1 MMMEKEPMSQSDIA
15 AVVPSGGS
23 EENSTL
29 KQQLWLAQKAY
40 KKRSLLLIA
49 PLFLFIVVSF
59 LFPITS
65 ILGKSVS
72 NPELRD
78 NMPQTIAAMRQWSG
92 NDVPDETVFRAL
104 VGDLRDARSSGKLS
118 TITKRLGYEGAEYR
132 TLITRTL
139 RKLPA
144 EGSSDVRDQLIR
156 EQPMWGELA
165 TWKTFDRAARPFT
178 SYYLLAVFDHK
189 VDATTQQI
197 VPQPADQALYVD
209 VLLRT
214 LLMAGVVTLLCVGL
228 GYPLAYWLAK
238 QPSNRANLLLILVL
252 LPFWTSLIVRTASWI
267 VLLQSGGLINRSLMN
282 IGIIDEPLV
291 LVFNRIGVYI
301 SMTHILL
308 PFFILPL
315 YAVMKGISPNYVR
328 AAVSLGAHPFIA
340 FWRVYV
346 PQTYAGVTA
355 GALLV
360 FMMAI
365 GYYITP
371 ALLGGPSDQMLS
383 YFVAFFTNTTMNWG
397 MAAALGTQLLIIVTL
412 LYVVYIRVT
421 RTNAEAA
428 AH

>member
-1 MMMEKEPMSQSDIA
+1 MSQSDIVTVA
-15 AVVPSGGS
+15 PSGGN
-23 EENSTL
+23 EDYSTL
-29 KQQLWLAQKAY
+29 KQQLSVAQKAY

-78 NMPQTIAAMRQWSG
+78 NMPQTIAAMRLWSG
-92 NDVPDETVFRAL
+92 NDVPDEAVFRAL

-144 EGSSDVRDQLIR
+144 EGSSDIRDQLIR

-165 TWKTFDRAARPFT
+165 TWQTFDRAARPFT

-267 VLLQSGGLINRSLMN
+267 VLLQSGGLINRSLMH

-328 AAVSLGAHPFIA
+328 AAISLGAHPFIA

>member
-1 MMMEKEPMSQSDIA
+1 MSQSDIVTA
-15 AVVPSGGS
+15 APSGGN
-23 EENSTL
+23 EDYSTL
-29 KQQLWLAQKAY
+29 KQQLSVAQKAY

-78 NMPQTIAAMRQWSG
+78 NMPQTIAAMRLWSG
-92 NDVPDETVFRAL
+92 NDVPDEAVFRAL

-118 TITKRLGYEGAEYR
+118 TITKRLGYEGSEYR

-144 EGSSDVRDQLIR
+144 EGSSDIRDQLIR

-165 TWKTFDRAARPFT
+165 TWQTFDRAARPFT

-197 VPQPADQALYVD
+197 VPQPTDQALYVD

-267 VLLQSGGLINRSLMN
+267 VLLQSGGLINRSLMH

-328 AAVSLGAHPFIA
+328 AAISLGAHPFIA

>member
-1 MMMEKEPMSQSDIA
+1 MSQSDIVTA
-15 AVVPSGGS
+15 APSGGN
-23 EENSTL
+23 EDYSTL
-29 KQQLWLAQKAY
+29 KQQLSVAQKAY

-78 NMPQTIAAMRQWSG
+78 NMPQTIAAMRLWSG
-92 NDVPDETVFRAL
+92 NDVPDEAVFRAL

-118 TITKRLGYEGAEYR
+118 TITKRLGYEGSEYR

-144 EGSSDVRDQLIR
+144 EGSSDIRDQLIR

-165 TWKTFDRAARPFT
+165 TWQTFDRAARPFT

-267 VLLQSGGLINRSLMN
+267 VLLQSGGLINRSLMH

-328 AAVSLGAHPFIA
+328 AAISLGAHPFIA

-421 RTNAEAA
+421 RTNAEVA

>member
-1 MMMEKEPMSQSDIA
+1 MSQSDIVTA
-15 AVVPSGGS
+15 APSGGN
-23 EENSTL
+23 EDYSTL
-29 KQQLWLAQKAY
+29 KQQLSVAQKAY

-78 NMPQTIAAMRQWSG
+78 NMPQTIAAMRLWSG
-92 NDVPDETVFRAL
+92 NDVPDEAVFRAL

-118 TITKRLGYEGAEYR
+118 TITKRLGYEGSEYR

-144 EGSSDVRDQLIR
+144 EGSSDIRGQLIR
-156 EQPMWGELA
+156 EQPMWGDLA
-165 TWKTFDRAARPFT
+165 TWQTFDRAARPFT

-267 VLLQSGGLINRSLMN
+267 VLLQSGGLINRSLIH

-328 AAVSLGAHPFIA
+328 AAISLGAHPFIA

-383 YFVAFFTNTTMNWG
+383 YFVAFFTNSTMNWG

>member
-1 MMMEKEPMSQSDIA
+1 MSQSDVVA
-15 AVVPSGGS
+15 AVPSGGN

>member
-1 MMMEKEPMSQSDIA
+1 MSQNTIA
-15 AVVPSGGS
+15 TAAPSGGN
-23 EENSTL
+23 EDYSTL
-29 KQQLWLAQKAY
+29 KQQLSMAQKAY

-78 NMPQTIAAMRQWSG
+78 NMPQTIAAMRLWAG
-92 NDVPDETVFRAL
+92 NNVPDEAVFRAL
-104 VGDLRDARSSGKLS
+104 VSDLRDARSSGKLS

-144 EGSSDVRDQLIR
+144 EGSSDIREQLIR

-238 QPSNRANLLLILVL
+238 QPANRANLLLILVL

-267 VLLQSGGLINRSLMN
+267 VLLQSGGLINRSLIN

-328 AAVSLGAHPFIA
+328 AAISLGAHPFIA

-383 YFVAFFTNTTMNWG
+383 YFVAFFTNSTMNWG

-421 RTNAEAA
+421 RTNADAA
-428 AH
+428 AR

>member
-1 MMMEKEPMSQSDIA
+1 MSQSDIA
-15 AVVPSGGS
+15 AAVPSGGS

-189 VDATTQQI
+189 VDATTQHI

>member
-1 MMMEKEPMSQSDIA
+1 MSQSDVVA
-15 AVVPSGGS
+15 AVASGGN

-78 NMPQTIAAMRQWSG
+78 NMPQTIAAMRLWSG
-92 NDVPDETVFRAL
+92 NAVPDEAVFRAL
-104 VGDLRDARSSGKLS
+104 VSDLRDARSSGKLS
-118 TITKRLGYEGAEYR
+118 TITKRLGYEGSEYR

-144 EGSSDVRDQLIR
+144 EGSSDIRDQLIR

-165 TWKTFDRAARPFT
+165 TWQTFDRAARPFT

-267 VLLQSGGLINRSLMN
+267 VLLQSGGLINRSLMH

-328 AAVSLGAHPFIA
+328 AAISLGAHPFIA

>member
-1 MMMEKEPMSQSDIA
+1 MSQSDIVTA
-15 AVVPSGGS
+15 APSGGN
-23 EENSTL
+23 EDYSTL
-29 KQQLWLAQKAY
+29 KQQLSVAQKAY

-78 NMPQTIAAMRQWSG
+78 NMPQTIAAMRLWSG
-92 NDVPDETVFRAL
+92 NDVPDEAVFRAL

-118 TITKRLGYEGAEYR
+118 TITKRLGYEGSEYR

-144 EGSSDVRDQLIR
+144 EGSSDIRDQLIR

-165 TWKTFDRAARPFT
+165 TWQTFDRAARPFT

-189 VDATTQQI
+189 VDAATQQI

-267 VLLQSGGLINRSLMN
+267 VLLQSGGLINRSLMH

-328 AAVSLGAHPFIA
+328 AAISLGAHPFIA

>member
-1 MMMEKEPMSQSDIA
+1 MSQSDIA

-189 VDATTQQI
+189 VDATTQHI

>member
-1 MMMEKEPMSQSDIA
+1 MSQSDIVTA
-15 AVVPSGGS
+15 APSGGN
-23 EENSTL
+23 EDYSTL
-29 KQQLWLAQKAY
+29 KQQLSVAQKAY

-78 NMPQTIAAMRQWSG
+78 NMPQTIAAMRLWSG
-92 NDVPDETVFRAL
+92 NDVPDEAVFRAL

-156 EQPMWGELA
+156 EQAMWGELA
-165 TWKTFDRAARPFT
+165 TWQTFDRAARPFT

-267 VLLQSGGLINRSLMN
+267 VLLQSGGLINRSLMH

-328 AAVSLGAHPFIA
+328 AAISLGAHPFIA

>member
-1 MMMEKEPMSQSDIA
+1 MSQSDIA
-15 AVVPSGGS
+15 AAVPSGGS

-40 KKRSLLLIA
+40 KKRSLMLIA

-428 AH
+428 VH

>member
-1 MMMEKEPMSQSDIA
+1 MSQSDIA
-15 AVVPSGGS
+15 AAVPSGGS

-118 TITKRLGYEGAEYR
+118 TITKRLGYEGSEYR

-189 VDATTQQI
+189 VDATTQHI

-428 AH
+428 VH

>member
-1 MMMEKEPMSQSDIA
+1 MSQSDIVTA
-15 AVVPSGGS
+15 APSGGN
-23 EENSTL
+23 EDYSTL
-29 KQQLWLAQKAY
+29 KQQLSVAQKAY

-78 NMPQTIAAMRQWSG
+78 NMPQTIAAMRLWSG
-92 NDVPDETVFRAL
+92 NDVPDEAVFRAL

-144 EGSSDVRDQLIR
+144 EGSSDIRDQLIR

-165 TWKTFDRAARPFT
+165 TWQTFDRAARPFT

-267 VLLQSGGLINRSLMN
+267 VLLQSGGLINRSLMH

-328 AAVSLGAHPFIA
+328 AAISLGAHPFIA

>member
-1 MMMEKEPMSQSDIA
+1 MSQSDIVA
-15 AVVPSGGS
+15 AAPTGGN

-29 KQQLWLAQKAY
+29 KQQLWIAQKAY

-78 NMPQTIAAMRQWSG
+78 NMPQTIAAMRLWSG
-92 NDVPDETVFRAL
+92 NGVPDEAVFRAL

-118 TITKRLGYEGAEYR
+118 TITKRLGYEGSEYR

-165 TWKTFDRAARPFT
+165 TWQTFDRAARPFT

-189 VDATTQQI
+189 VDATTQKI
-197 VPQPADQALYVD
+197 VSQPADQALYVD

-267 VLLQSGGLINRSLMN
+267 VLLQSGGLINRSLIN

-328 AAVSLGAHPFIA
+328 AAISLGAHPFIA

-428 AH
+428 SH

>member
-1 MMMEKEPMSQSDIA
+1 MSQSDIVA
-15 AVVPSGGS
+15 AVPPGGN

-29 KQQLWLAQKAY
+29 KQQLWIAQKAY

-78 NMPQTIAAMRQWSG
+78 NMPQTIAAMRLWSG
-92 NDVPDETVFRAL
+92 NDVPDEAVFRAL

-118 TITKRLGYEGAEYR
+118 SITKRLGYEGSEYR

-165 TWKTFDRAARPFT
+165 TWQTFDRAARPFT

-197 VPQPADQALYVD
+197 VPLPADQALYVD

-267 VLLQSGGLINRSLMN
+267 VLLQSGGLINRSL
-282 IGIIDEPLV
+282 IGTGIIDEPLV

-328 AAVSLGAHPFIA
+328 AAISLGAHPFIA

>member
-1 MMMEKEPMSQSDIA
+1 MA
-15 AVVPSGGS
+15 AVVPPSGEKEGHA
-23 EENSTL
+23 EL
-29 KQQLWLAQKAY
+29 KQQLRQAQAVY

-59 LFPITS
+59 LFPIAS
-65 ILGKSVS
+65 ILGKSVA
-72 NPELRD
+72 NPELRE
-78 NMPQTIAAMRQWSG
+78 NMPATIAAMQPWSG
-92 NDVPDETVFRAL
+92 DVVPDEAVFQA
-104 VGDLRDARSSGKLS
+104 VVSDLRAARGGGKVAAIS
-118 TITKRLGYEGAEYR
+118 KRLGYEGAEYR

-139 RKLPA
+139 RNLPA
-144 EGSSDVRDQLIR
+144 EGSADIRAQLIG
-156 EQPMWGELA
+156 EQPLWGELS
-165 TWKTFDRAARPFT
+165 TWQTLERASRPFT

-189 VDATTQQI
+189 VDAKTQEI
-197 VPQPADQALYVD
+197 VPQPADQALYVG
-209 VLLRT
+209 VLFRT
-214 LLMAGVVTLLCVGL
+214 LLMAAVVTLLCVGL

-267 VLLQSGGLINRSLMN
+267 VLLQSGGLINRTLIN
-282 IGIIDEPLV
+282 FGIIDQPLV

-328 AAVSLGAHPFIA
+328 AAISLGAHPFIA

-397 MAAALGTQLLIIVTL
+397 MAAALGTQLLVIVTL

-421 RTNAEAA
+421 KTNAEIA

>member
-1 MMMEKEPMSQSDIA
+1 MSQSDIA
-15 AVVPSGGS
+15 AAVPSGGS

-139 RKLPA
+139 RKLPI

-189 VDATTQQI
+189 VDATTQHI

>member
-1 MMMEKEPMSQSDIA
+1 MSQSDIVTA
-15 AVVPSGGS
+15 APSGGN
-23 EENSTL
+23 EDYSTL
-29 KQQLWLAQKAY
+29 KQQLSVAQKAY

-78 NMPQTIAAMRQWSG
+78 NMPQTIAAMRLWSG
-92 NDVPDETVFRAL
+92 NDVPDEAVFRAL

-118 TITKRLGYEGAEYR
+118 TITKRLGYEGSEYR

-139 RKLPA
+139 RKLSA
-144 EGSSDVRDQLIR
+144 EGSSDIRDQLIR

-165 TWKTFDRAARPFT
+165 TWQTFDRAARPFT

-267 VLLQSGGLINRSLMN
+267 VLLQSGGLINRSLMH

-328 AAVSLGAHPFIA
+328 AAISLGAHPFIA

>member
-1 MMMEKEPMSQSDIA
+1 MSQIEMVSTMPPSGEKEGN
-15 AVVPSGGS
+15 AV
-23 EENSTL
+23 L
-29 KQQLWLAQKAY
+29 KQQLRQAQAVY

-72 NPELRD
+72 NPELRE
-78 NMPQTIAAMRQWSG
+78 NMPATIAAMRLWSG
-92 NDVPDETVFRAL
+92 NAVPDEAVFQA
-104 VGDLRDARSSGKLS
+104 VVSDLRAARSSGKVAA
-118 TITKRLGYEGAEYR
+118 IAKRLGYEGAEYR

-139 RKLPA
+139 RSLPA
-144 EGSSDVRDQLIR
+144 EGSADIRGQLID
-156 EQPMWGELA
+156 EQPLWGELS
-165 TWKTFDRAARPFT
+165 TWRTLDRASRLFT

-189 VDATTQQI
+189 VDAKTQEI
-197 VPQPADQALYVD
+197 VAQPADQSLYVD
-209 VLLRT
+209 VLIRT

-238 QPSNRANLLLILVL
+238 QPANRANLLLILVL

-267 VLLQSGGLINRSLMN
+267 VLLQSGGLINRTLIN
-282 IGIIDEPLV
+282 FGIIDQPLV

-397 MAAALGTQLLIIVTL
+397 MAAALGTQLLVIVTL

-421 RTNAEAA
+421 RTNAEIAA
-428 AH
+428 R

>member
-1 MMMEKEPMSQSDIA
+1 MSQSDIA

>member
-1 MMMEKEPMSQSDIA
+1 MSQSDVVA
-15 AVVPSGGS
+15 AVASGGN

-78 NMPQTIAAMRQWSG
+78 NMPQTIAAMRLWSG
-92 NDVPDETVFRAL
+92 NDVPDEAVFRAL

-118 TITKRLGYEGAEYR
+118 TITKRLGYEGSEYR

-144 EGSSDVRDQLIR
+144 EGNGDIRAQLIH

-165 TWKTFDRAARPFT
+165 TWQTFDRAARPFT

-267 VLLQSGGLINRSLMN
+267 VLLQSGGLINRSLMH

-328 AAVSLGAHPFIA
+328 AAISLGAHPFIA

-383 YFVAFFTNTTMNWG
+383 YFVAFFTNSTMNWG

>member
-1 MMMEKEPMSQSDIA
+1 MSQSDVVA
-15 AVVPSGGS
+15 AVVSGGN

-78 NMPQTIAAMRQWSG
+78 NMPQTIAAMRLWSG
-92 NDVPDETVFRAL
+92 NDVPDEAVFRAL

-118 TITKRLGYEGAEYR
+118 TITKRLGYEGSEYR

-144 EGSSDVRDQLIR
+144 EDSSDMRAQLIR

-165 TWKTFDRAARPFT
+165 TWQTFDRAARPFT

-267 VLLQSGGLINRSLMN
+267 VLLQSGGLINRSLMH

-328 AAVSLGAHPFIA
+328 AAISLGAHPFIA

-383 YFVAFFTNTTMNWG
+383 YFVAFFTNSTMNWG

>member
-1 MMMEKEPMSQSDIA
+1 MSQSEMLA
-15 AVVPSGGS
+15 TSPSSS
-23 EENSTL
+23 EKEGNVKL
-29 KQQLWLAQKAY
+29 KQQLRAAQAVY

-72 NPELRD
+72 NPELRES
-78 NMPQTIAAMRQWSG
+78 MPATLAAMRLWSG
-92 NDVPDETVFRAL
+92 NEIPDETVFSA
-104 VGDLRDARSSGKLS
+104 VVSDLREARSTGKLS
-118 TITKRLGYEGAEYR
+118 AITKRLGYEGSEYR

-144 EGSSDVRDQLIR
+144 EGSADIRGQLID
-156 EQPMWGELA
+156 EQPLWGELS
-165 TWKTFDRAARPFT
+165 TWQTLDRASRPFT

-189 VDATTQQI
+189 VDAKTQQI
-197 VPQPADQALYVD
+197 VAQPADQALYVD

-228 GYPLAYWLAK
+228 GYPLSYWLAK
-238 QPSNRANLLLILVL
+238 QPANRANLLLILVL

-267 VLLQSGGLINRSLMN
+267 VLLQSGGLINRTLIN
-282 IGIIDEPLV
+282 IGIINEPLV
-291 LVFNRIGVYI
+291 LVFNRVGVYI

-328 AAVSLGAHPFIA
+328 AAISLGAHPFIA

-397 MAAALGTQLLIIVTL
+397 MAAALGTQLLVIVTL

-421 RTNAEAA
+421 RTNAEIAA
-428 AH
+428 R

>member
-1 MMMEKEPMSQSDIA
+1 MSQSDIA
-15 AVVPSGGS
+15 AAVPSGGS

-144 EGSSDVRDQLIR
+144 EGSSDVRDQLVR

>member
-1 MMMEKEPMSQSDIA
+1 MSQSDIVTA
-15 AVVPSGGS
+15 APSGGN
-23 EENSTL
+23 EDYSTL
-29 KQQLWLAQKAY
+29 KQQLSVAQKAY

-78 NMPQTIAAMRQWSG
+78 NMPQTIAAMRLWSG
-92 NDVPDETVFRAL
+92 NDVPDEAVFRAL

-165 TWKTFDRAARPFT
+165 TWQTFDRAARPFT

-267 VLLQSGGLINRSLMN
+267 VLLQSGGLINRSLMH

-328 AAVSLGAHPFIA
+328 AAISLGAHPFIA

>member
-1 MMMEKEPMSQSDIA
+1 MSQSDIVTA
-15 AVVPSGGS
+15 APSGGN
-23 EENSTL
+23 EDYSTL
-29 KQQLWLAQKAY
+29 KQQLSVAQKAY

-78 NMPQTIAAMRQWSG
+78 NMPQTIAAMRLWSG
-92 NDVPDETVFRAL
+92 NDVPDEAVFRAL

-144 EGSSDVRDQLIR
+144 EGSSDIRDQLIR

-165 TWKTFDRAARPFT
+165 TWQTFDRAARPFT

-267 VLLQSGGLINRSLMN
+267 VLLQSGGLINRSLIH

-328 AAVSLGAHPFIA
+328 AAISLGAHPFIA

>member
-1 MMMEKEPMSQSDIA
+1 MSQSDVVA
-15 AVVPSGGS
+15 AVPSGGN

-78 NMPQTIAAMRQWSG
+78 NMPQTIAAMRLWSG
-92 NDVPDETVFRAL
+92 NDVPDEAVFRAL

-118 TITKRLGYEGAEYR
+118 TITKRLGYEGSEYR

-139 RKLPA
+139 RKLPT
-144 EGSSDVRDQLIR
+144 EGSSDIRAQLIR

-165 TWKTFDRAARPFT
+165 TWQTFDRAARPFT

-189 VDATTQQI
+189 IDATTQQI

-267 VLLQSGGLINRSLMN
+267 VLLQSGGLINRSLIH

-328 AAVSLGAHPFIA
+328 AAISLGAHPFIA

-383 YFVAFFTNTTMNWG
+383 YFVAFFTNSTMNWG

>member
-1 MMMEKEPMSQSDIA
+1 MSQSDIVTA
-15 AVVPSGGS
+15 APSGGN
-23 EENSTL
+23 EDYSTL
-29 KQQLWLAQKAY
+29 KQQLSVAQKAY

-78 NMPQTIAAMRQWSG
+78 NMPQTIAAMRLWSG
-92 NDVPDETVFRAL
+92 NDVPDEAVFRAL

-144 EGSSDVRDQLIR
+144 EGSSDIRDQLIR

-165 TWKTFDRAARPFT
+165 TWQTFDRAARPFT

-267 VLLQSGGLINRSLMN
+267 VLLQSGGLINRSLMH

-328 AAVSLGAHPFIA
+328 AAISLGAHPFIA

-421 RTNAEAA
+421 RTNAEAT

>member
-1 MMMEKEPMSQSDIA
+1 MTQSEMA
-15 AVVPSGGS
+15 AVVPPSGEKEGHA
-23 EENSTL
+23 EL
-29 KQQLWLAQKAY
+29 KQQLRQAQAVY

-59 LFPITS
+59 LFPIAS
-65 ILGKSVS
+65 ILGKSVA
-72 NPELRD
+72 NPELRE
-78 NMPQTIAAMRQWSG
+78 NMPATIAAMQPWSG
-92 NDVPDETVFRAL
+92 DVVPDEAVFQA
-104 VGDLRDARSSGKLS
+104 VVSDLRAARGGGKVAAIS
-118 TITKRLGYEGAEYR
+118 KRLGYEGAEYR

-139 RKLPA
+139 RNLPA
-144 EGSSDVRDQLIR
+144 EGSADIRAQLIG
-156 EQPMWGELA
+156 EQPLWGELS
-165 TWKTFDRAARPFT
+165 TWQTLERASRPFT

-189 VDATTQQI
+189 VDAKTQEI
-197 VPQPADQALYVD
+197 VPQPADQALYVG
-209 VLLRT
+209 VLFRT
-214 LLMAGVVTLLCVGL
+214 LLMAAVVTLLCVGL

-267 VLLQSGGLINRSLMN
+267 VLLQSGGLINRTLIN
-282 IGIIDEPLV
+282 FGIIDQPLV

-328 AAVSLGAHPFIA
+328 AAISLGAHPFIA

-397 MAAALGTQLLIIVTL
+397 MAAALGTQLLVIVTL

-421 RTNAEAA
+421 KTNAEIA

>member
-1 MMMEKEPMSQSDIA
+1 MSQSDIVTA
-15 AVVPSGGS
+15 APSGGN
-23 EENSTL
+23 EDYSTL
-29 KQQLWLAQKAY
+29 KQQLSVAQKAY

-78 NMPQTIAAMRQWSG
+78 NMPQTIAAMRLWSG
-92 NDVPDETVFRAL
+92 NDVPDEAVFRAL

-144 EGSSDVRDQLIR
+144 EGSSDIRDQLIR

-165 TWKTFDRAARPFT
+165 TWQTFDRAARPFT

-267 VLLQSGGLINRSLMN
+267 VLLQSGGLINRSLIH

-328 AAVSLGAHPFIA
+328 AAISLGAHPFIA

-383 YFVAFFTNTTMNWG
+383 YFVAFFTNSTMNWG

>member
-1 MMMEKEPMSQSDIA
+1 MSQSDIA
-15 AVVPSGGS
+15 AAVPSGGN

-144 EGSSDVRDQLIR
+144 EGSSDMRDQLIR

-165 TWKTFDRAARPFT
+165 TWQTFDRAARPFT